1 VRVARHPV
9 AFSPITV
16 PEYRKLYGPSHEG
29 KTKLDR
35 PAATCPACHQ
45 PLLIRGET
53 GPQDRHTFAHFAPS
67 VNTPDV
73 FCPIK
78 LAGKH
83 KYSVLCPVGHD
94 PVRAQKLRESF
105 FVNWKVHWNRFKDLV
120 GYVDVGDF
128 IDVLKVADKANVWGY
143 RAIQEHEVIITLML
157 ISDFKPVTAA
167 RPVKSESQPDNSHS
181 ENSQA
186 QSPQPQPQ
194 PQSPPGSWRKHW
206 VRFWFESRA
215 ESFEDFWNLSLKN
228 KVIIRVEFD
237 VPVGETRLKPDYLH
251 SFKVVDV
258 SVDYLANRKSGDDVV
273 VPMVEKRM
281 KGAFKKYLK

>member
-1 VRVARHPV
+1 MTFR
-9 AFSPITV
+9 SITV
-16 PEYRKLYGPSHEG
+16 PEYRKLFGPSHAG
-29 KTKLDR
+29 QKKVDR

-45 PLLIRGET
+45 PLLIRGEN

-67 VNTPDV
+67 VKRPEV

-83 KYSVLCPVGHD
+83 KYSVLCPVDSD

-105 FVNWKVHWNRFKDLV
+105 FANWKVHWNRFKGYV

-143 RAIQEHEVIITLML
+143 RAIQEHEVIIALML

-167 RPVKSESQPDNSHS
+167 RPVESESQPDNSQP

-186 QSPQPQPQ
+186 QPSQKPLVP
-194 PQSPPGSWRKHW
+194 WRKHW

-215 ESFEDFWNLSLKN
+215 KSFEDFWNLPSQN
-228 KVIIRVEFD
+228 KVIIRVEYD
-237 VPVGETRLKPDYLH
+237 VPVGAARPKPDYLH

-258 SVDYLANRKSGDDVV
+258 STDYLANRKPGDDVV
-273 VPMVEKRM
+273 VPIVEKRM